1 MKLKTLCALMALC
14 CLAGCNTTPLGADGG
29 PAALPIQELIGQTL
43 LPPGSRVVHEQ
54 SLILGAGDNWVGRLA
69 LDVGRDTS
77 TAYNFFLDQ
86 YQRNGWGLI
95 SASRGKTSL
104 LVFTKPDRSA
114 TIEISEGGAL
124 SGPNLVMTI
133 TPRSANTPPVARPG
147 AAPVSATTAVPT
159 PVRP

>member
-1 MKLKTLCALMALC
+1 M
-14 CLAGCNTTPLGADGG
+14 
-29 PAALPIQELIGQTL
+29 
-43 LPPGSRVVHEQ
+43 
-54 SLILGAGDNWVGRLA
+54 GRLA

-77 TAYNFFLDQ
+77 TAYNYFLDQ

-124 SGPNLVMTI
+124 SGPNLVIARVAKTLNHVSHVGLERAVVQLPCRLRLGHLPATRKLEESLKDPRAI
-133 TPRSANTPPVARPG
+133 TTGSTGVDVVG
-147 AAPVSATTAVPT
+147 IK
-159 PVRP
+159 

>member
-1 MKLKTLCALMALC
+1 
-14 CLAGCNTTPLGADGG
+14 
-29 PAALPIQELIGQTL
+29 
-43 LPPGSRVVHEQ
+43 
-54 SLILGAGDNWVGRLA
+54 
-69 LDVGRDTS
+69 
-77 TAYNFFLDQ
+77 
-86 YQRNGWGLI
+86 LI

-133 TPRSANTPPVARPG
+133 TPRSANTPPVARPP
-147 AAPVSATTAVPT
+147 AASVPPTTAVPN

>member
-1 MKLKTLCALMALC
+1 MKLNSLFPLMALC
-14 CLAGCNTTPLGADGG
+14 LLAACNTTPLGADGS
-29 PAALPIQELIGQTL
+29 PAPLPLQELIGQTQ

-77 TAYNFFLDQ
+77 AAYNFFLDQ

-95 SASRGKTSL
+95 SASRGKSSL
-104 LVFTKPDRSA
+104 LVFTKADRSA
-114 TIEISEGGAL
+114 AIEISEGGAL

-133 TPRSANTPPVARPG
+133 TPRSANTPPVARPA
-147 AAPVSATTAVPT
+147 AAPMPATTAVPT

>member
-1 MKLKTLCALMALC
+1 MDESAIVLITD
-14 CLAGCNTTPLGADGG
+14 ADGVITYADRRMCEISG
-29 PAALPIQELIGQTL
+29 YSQEELIGQTQ

-77 TAYNFFLDQ
+77 ASYNFFLDQ
-86 YQRNGWGLI
+86 YQRNGWSLI

-133 TPRSANTPPVARPG
+133 TPRSANTPPVARPP
-147 AAPVSATTAVPT
+147 AASVPPTTAVPN